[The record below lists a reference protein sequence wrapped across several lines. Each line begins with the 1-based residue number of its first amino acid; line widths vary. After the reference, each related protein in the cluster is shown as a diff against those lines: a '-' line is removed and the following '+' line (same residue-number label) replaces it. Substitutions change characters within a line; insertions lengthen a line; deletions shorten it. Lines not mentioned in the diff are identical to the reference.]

1 MNRKFVV
8 AWIVMF
14 VAWMLG
20 DMVVHGMLLGP
31 EYQALAGKLFRTPED
46 SQPLFPLMILA
57 HVLLAGAFTWIY
69 AKGVEAREWLP
80 QGLRYGLAVALL
92 TVVPTYL
99 IYYVVQ
105 PTPQA
110 LLIKQMAFSVVLTLL
125 LGAIVAFLYRNAGRP
140 AI

>member
-1 MNRKFVV
+1 MNRKFLI
-8 AWIVMF
+8 AWVVMF

-20 DMVVHGMLLGP
+20 DMVVHGMLIGGD
-31 EYQALAGKLFRTPED
+31 YKALAGTLYRTEAD
-46 SQPLFPLMILA
+46 SQRLFPLMILA
-57 HVLLAGAFTWIY
+57 HVFLAGAFTWIY

-80 QGLRYGLAVALL
+80 QGLRYGAAVAFL

-110 LLIKQMAFSVVLTLL
+110 LMVKQVAFSVVLALL

-140 AI
+140 AV